1 MGYEFSFNIFDEAS
15 VSEWRGRDLKLV
27 NQIPNIDLLVIA
39 VKKVQLSV
47 GLQGIVEQLTL
58 LNDLSRGFFF
68 PLKIAK

>member
-58 LNDLSRGFFF
+58 LNHLSRDFFF

>member
-58 LNDLSRGFFF
+58 LNDLSRDFFF